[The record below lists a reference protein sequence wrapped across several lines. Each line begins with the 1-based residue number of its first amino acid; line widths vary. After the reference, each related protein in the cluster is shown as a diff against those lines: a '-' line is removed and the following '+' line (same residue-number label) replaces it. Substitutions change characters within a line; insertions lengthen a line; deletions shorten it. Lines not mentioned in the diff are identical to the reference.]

1 MNIKSSQIPKTGNV
15 PVQGTWL
22 LVQGGEEHL
31 KRTLSERLRKQLLAD
46 DDEFNCEQLDVGDR
60 WEGVSETAEAAKRE
74 RQPLRCD
81 RILALACELPF
92 LGDGR
97 LVVVRGIDLLPNDQQ
112 KKMAA
117 AAATV
122 PASNH
127 LILITSAGENG
138 KATKVAVDLQ
148 KAAEKHGVVYDCTPL
163 TDAEAGE
170 WVAETLHDWGQTI
183 EPGALHLLLTRAG
196 VELRRLQI
204 EVDKLS
210 LLVGERK
217 KITLKDVELI
227 TPKLAEESVFRLTDA
242 VASGDS
248 ATAMAVFRD
257 LIEGQLESPHRI
269 FPLLVRQFRMIWQ
282 TKVMLDHG
290 WKPRGATA
298 SYPQAVALLPDTNML
313 GQIGGFMGSKLAGP
327 ARNMSWDQLTHA
339 YTMLLECD
347 MAGKAV
353 EGVPR
358 QDMELGLEMLV
369 AKLCVKPGRR

>member
-1 MNIKSSQIPKTGNV
+1 MNIKSSQIAKTGDV

-46 DDEFNCEQLDVGDR
+46 GDDFNCEQLDVTER
-60 WEGVSETAEAAKRE
+60 WDGVSDTAEAAKRE

-92 LGDGR
+92 LGDR
-97 LVVVRGIDLLPNDQQ
+97 LIIIRNIDLLPNDQQ
-112 KKMAA
+112 KKLAA

-127 LILITSAGENG
+127 LVLITSAGETG
-138 KATKVAVDLQ
+138 KATKVGGDLQ
-148 KAAEKHGVVYDCTPL
+148 KAADKHGVVYDCSPL
-163 TDAEAGE
+163 TEAEAGD
-170 WVAETLHDWGQTI
+170 WVTETLREWGQTI

-196 VELRRLQI
+196 AELRRLQI

-210 LLVGERK
+210 LLIGDRK

-242 VASGDS
+242 VASGDA

-290 WKPRGATA
+290 WKPRGTTA
-298 SYPQAVALLPDTNML
+298 SYPQAVALLPEANML

-327 ARNMSWDQLTHA
+327 ARNMSWDQLTHV

-358 QDMELGLEMLV
+358 QEMELGLEMLV